1 MASTHCFFVT
11 LLVLYFRIS
20 SSSIAGKMWF
30 FFFLVPGHQN
40 KKEEDQFWRLETG
53 VDLEI
58 QTRGL
63 ISFFPYPSLLL
74 PSPFLLSHLHPCLK
88 NVGGEAQWDLW
99 GSGGGVLRPLNDWNP
114 PLVEDVSPN
123 VELSILQ
130 SGLKTP
136 ILGTSKIPPMGWPD
150 YFWGWPQVFRVFQ

>member
-1 MASTHCFFVT
+1 MI
-11 LLVLYFRIS
+11 LLLPCSWPPKQEGRGSVLAVGDGGGSRNPNKR
-20 SSSIAGKMWF
+20 ANF
-30 FFFLVPGHQN
+30 FF
-40 KKEEDQFWRLETG
+40 
-53 VDLEI
+53 
-58 QTRGL
+58 
-63 ISFFPYPSLLL
+63 SPYPSLLL
-74 PSPFLLSHLHPCLK
+74 PSPFLLSHLHPWLK

-136 ILGTSKIPPMGWPD
+136 ILGASKIPPMG
-150 YFWGWPQVFRVFQ
+150 